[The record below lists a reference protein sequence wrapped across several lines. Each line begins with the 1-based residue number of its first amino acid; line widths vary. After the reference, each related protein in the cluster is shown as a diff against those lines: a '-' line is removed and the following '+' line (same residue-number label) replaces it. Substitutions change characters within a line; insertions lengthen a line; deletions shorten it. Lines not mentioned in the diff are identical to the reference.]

1 MVKYCLKRFALA
13 IVTMLVIIAIT
24 FFSMNAIP
32 GGPFDSEKAPSEE
45 VKQILMERY
54 NLDKSL
60 PEQFIIYIKNILHG
74 DFGISIKTGREIS
87 TIIFDSFKISLTIG
101 YRAVIVALVF
111 GLLFGCIAAK
121 YQNKWPDRIIILISS
136 LLVSVPSFVIASVL
150 MLVFCLKLKWVSV
163 WSIDTVS
170 YILPVISLALF
181 PMSNIIR
188 YTKTSMLEAMSQNYV
203 RTARAKGLPEWVVL
217 FKHCFRNAAIPVV
230 TYVGPMIAGI
240 LTGSVVVES
249 VFTIGGLGSQFV
261 TAITN
266 RDYSLILGTTVFMS
280 IVIVLVTF
288 ISDILYKLIDPR
300 IKF

>member
-1 MVKYCLKRFALA
+1 MVKFSLKRLLLA
-13 IVTMLVIIAIT
+13 IVTMFVIIAVT

-45 VKQILMERY
+45 VKQVLMKRY

-60 PEQFIIYIKNILHG
+60 PEQFIIYIKNLFHG
-74 DFGISIKTGREIS
+74 DFGVSIKSGREIAD
-87 TIIFDSFKISLTIG
+87 IIFSSFKISLSIG
-101 YRAVIVALVF
+101 IKAVAVALIF
-111 GLLFGCIAAK
+111 GLVLGCIAAK
-121 YQNKWPDRIIILISS
+121 YQNKWPDRLIILISS
-136 LLVSVPSFVIASVL
+136 LLVSVPSFVIASIL
-150 MLVFCLKLKWVSV
+150 MLIFCLKLKWVNV
-163 WSIDTVS
+163 WTTETTS
-170 YILPVISLALF
+170 YILPVVSLALF

-188 YTKTSMLEAMSQNYV
+188 FTKTSMLEAMNQNYV
-203 RTARAKGLPEWVVL
+203 RTARAKGIPEWLVI

-230 TYVGPMIAGI
+230 TYVGPMIASI

-249 VFTIGGLGSQFV
+249 VFSIGGLGSQFV
-261 TAITN
+261 LAITN

-280 IVIVLVTF
+280 IIIVSVTF

>member
-1 MVKYCLKRFALA
+1 MLKYCIKRFLLA
-13 IVTMLVIIAIT
+13 IITMFVIIAIT

-32 GGPFDSEKAPSEE
+32 GGPFDAEKAPSEE
-45 VKQILMERY
+45 VKMVLMQRY
-54 NLDKSL
+54 NLDKPL
-60 PEQFIIYIKNILHG
+60 GEQFISYLKNILHG
-74 DFGISIKTGREIS
+74 DFGVSIKTGREIS
-87 TIIFDSFKISLTIG
+87 TTIMESFKVSLKIG
-101 YRAVIVALVF
+101 YRAIIVALVF

-121 YQNKWPDRIIILISS
+121 YQNKWPDRIIVLLSS
-136 LLVSVPSFVIASVL
+136 LLVSVPSFVIASLL

-163 WSIDTVS
+163 WNTDSVS
-170 YILPVISLALF
+170 YILPVISLSLF

-188 YTKTSMLEAMSQNYV
+188 YTKTSMLDAMNQNHV
-203 RTARAKGLPEWVVL
+203 RTARAKGVAEWIVL

-230 TYVGPMIAGI
+230 TYIGPMIAGV

-261 TAITN
+261 SAITN

-280 IVIVLVTF
+280 IIIVVVSF
-288 ISDILYKLIDPR
+288 VSDILYKLIDPR